1 MTRTMIV
8 VAKGLWQV
16 RVGRITETRMSMLAA
31 LLAAKAL
38 DRMRDRDGVDRAIEF
53 DGMIREARRV

>member
-1 MTRTMIV
+1 MTIN
-8 VAKGLWQV
+8 VAELAEVHRRDERLDDKRLL
-16 RVGRITETRMSMLAA
+16 REAA

>member
-1 MTRTMIV
+1 MTIN
-8 VAKGLWQV
+8 VAELAEV
-16 RVGRITETRMSMLAA
+16 HRRVERLDDKRLLREAA